1 MEWIKSIAELISS
14 LAWPVTAL
22 ILAIL
27 FRRDIRQRLKAL
39 KELKYPGG
47 SITMQEVELLQASV
61 EQNQPRRIETDTPEQ
76 PSLPF
81 SDPKLA
87 IAQGRID
94 VERELFRLSWRALGQ
109 SEVTNWRTTR
119 HIDGLE
125 RADVITSHFAQNLRS
140 FIDVANRVI
149 HGTDVSPHL
158 MARTASIAVDL
169 LSTLR
174 YKRLVYEAQRDFEG
188 HGLWHMRE
196 RKSKEQHLYYI
207 MSVVASQIAEYGY
220 EYDVYREAVDMFN
233 ARQRSDTPAAPGGEL
248 PVLTLDQFVQALEW
262 REKEL
267 KRLRNDLRTAKWDEY
282 DKANRWTWPSEW
294 GDLRWSTSIL
304 RERVSQFSVEQEL
317 MQTAAALERHRTRA
331 RGRQ

>member
-39 KELKYPGG
+39 KEFKYPGG

-61 EQNQPRRIETDTPEQ
+61 KQNQPRRVETDTPDQ
-76 PSLPF
+76 LVLPF

-109 SEVTNWRTTR
+109 SEVTNWHTTR
-119 HIDGLE
+119 HIDELE

-158 MARTASIAVDL
+158 MARTASIAGDL

-188 HGLWHMRE
+188 HGLWNMRE
-196 RKSKEQHLYYI
+196 CTSKEQQLYYI
-207 MSVVASQIAEYGY
+207 MSAVASQIAQYGY

-233 ARQRSDTPAAPGGEL
+233 ARQRSDTPASPGGEL

-262 REKEL
+262 REEEL
-267 KRLRNDLRTAKWDEY
+267 KRLRNDLRTGKWDEY
-282 DKANRWTWPSEW
+282 DKANRWTWPPEW

-331 RGRQ
+331 QGRR